1 MNLSGG
7 SKVMKSKKS
16 ARLKIIGDS
25 PEMTDDIKKTIS
37 YLENIVLNKETAS
50 KIDYGELVTQINR
63 LIQYVQ
69 VLSIY
74 KKPFFNLIKA
84 YNNACL
90 MTKSYKASLS
100 VRRYNQIKRDVIY
113 NALNELDIQNILER
127 KDFWEDY
134 E

>member
-16 ARLKIIGDS
+16 VRLKIIGDS
-25 PEMTDDIKKTIS
+25 PEMTDDIKETIS
-37 YLENIVLNKETAS
+37 YLENIVINKETIK
-50 KIDYGELVTQINR
+50 KIDSAELVKQINR

-84 YNNACL
+84 YNNACML
-90 MTKSYKASLS
+90 IKSHTASLS
-100 VRRYNQIKRDVIY
+100 VRRYNQIKRDVIF
-113 NALNELDIQNILER
+113 NALNEVDIQNMLER
-127 KDFWEDY
+127 KEFWEDY

>member
-1 MNLSGG
+1 MNLNGG

-37 YLENIVLNKETAS
+37 YLENIVLNKETAG
-50 KIDYGELVTQINR
+50 KIDYGELVVQINR

-90 MTKSYKASLS
+90 ITKSHTASLS
-100 VRRYNQIKRDVIY
+100 VRRYNQVKRDVIY
-113 NALNELDIQNILER
+113 NALNELDIQNVLER